1 MSLSALETPPPV
13 TRSVAWDVST
23 ATVPDALDR
32 YLVAMADFYEVSGI
46 SALDQARFFNRT
58 RSTLSAVG
66 GIGEGHSVRQT
77 LTRSSN
83 VLKRSDVDGLNLVIN
98 HAATVGD
105 YDGRDGRAEPGAVQF
120 RDMSRL
126 SATRLDVVDLI
137 SLMVPRNLAP
147 PALLGPK
154 MHGLIL
160 PPMTPGVR
168 FIQLQMTTLAA
179 EAEHM
184 PGDVLDTA
192 IQALLLVVA
201 RTAGA
206 DMVIGAPETSALQGT
221 VRRVA
226 VDFIERQ
233 LNARNTATD
242 VDSLAAMAGVSRAT
256 LYRAFDGE
264 GGVNRYI
271 QDRRLHH
278 AREAIRRRTGSK
290 PTIADIAWDF
300 GFASQS
306 HFSRLFR
313 DRYGYPPSEV
323 ASVGTPVEIVLSEGP
338 IRHDILSAWISEIGK
353 H

>member
-1 MSLSALETPPPV
+1 
-13 TRSVAWDVST
+13 
-23 ATVPDALDR
+23 
-32 YLVAMADFYEVSGI
+32 
-46 SALDQARFFNRT
+46 
-58 RSTLSAVG
+58 
-66 GIGEGHSVRQT
+66 
-77 LTRSSN
+77 
-83 VLKRSDVDGLNLVIN
+83 
-98 HAATVGD
+98 
-105 YDGRDGRAEPGAVQF
+105 
-120 RDMSRL
+120 MSRL

-160 PPMTPGVR
+160 PPMAPGVR

-201 RTAGA
+201 KTAGA
-206 DMVIGAPETSALQGT
+206 DVVIGAPEMSALQGT

-233 LNARNTATD
+233 LNARSMASD
-242 VDSLAAMAGVSRAT
+242 IDALASVAGVSRAT

-278 AREAIRRRTGSK
+278 AREAIRRRTGSR

-323 ASVGTPVEIVLSEGP
+323 APVGTPVEIVLSEGP